1 MAYTIAHQEFTTMH
15 RPRLHRAKAL
25 LIAALAVSGCAF
37 NSVHPG
43 MSRDD
48 VLAHMGTPT
57 RILPMEAGITRLQY
71 SRQPAGQQVFNVDLD
86 ATGRVL
92 SVLQMLEEQ
101 EFARIVVDQWTRE
114 DVERAFGPPAS
125 IDHVGNWPADIMTY
139 RWLEVQSM
147 FYWVYL
153 DHNNVVRRT
162 GKGVEYPVDD

>member
-1 MAYTIAHQEFTTMH
+1 MH
-15 RPRLHRAKAL
+15 SPRLRRAFSL
-25 LIAALAVSGCAF
+25 LVAALALAGCAF
-37 NSVHPG
+37 NSVRPG

-48 VLAHMGTPT
+48 VLTRMGKPT
-57 RILPMEAGITRLQY
+57 RILPMEAGTTRLQY

-86 ATGRVL
+86 AAGRVL
-92 SVLQMLEEQ
+92 SVRQMLEEQ

-125 IDHVGNWPADIMTY
+125 IDHVANWPTDIMTY